1 MTYILVF
8 EYNSKSFM
16 DVEKIITFKQNIK
29 KINEKNGKIKMVF
42 YADVSNEELAVFM
55 SYFNSLASEKL
66 CDFSISLKTKEVV
79 WENGINNK
87 SIKLSSHNAKQAKGY
102 NDIVLEVVEAKD
114 KNFDNII
121 KENYN
126 ELKEDFEIRILPT
139 KDWENIVLDL
149 LEV

>member
-29 KINEKNGKIKMVF
+29 KINEKNRKIKMVF

-87 SIKLSSHNAKQAKGY
+87 SIKLSSHNAKQAK
-102 NDIVLEVVEAKD
+102 D